1 MKKWILSDLAEFGRL
16 DDGSKINL
24 HGTTYVCHSVNR
36 WNDSVLLEDIGL
48 QPEPIKS
55 EPYLD
60 ITKSYDLVEQDGSEY
75 LNVSGSDIVDEFP
88 TWEEFTAVV
97 KSYKEIT

>member
-1 MKKWILSDLAEFGRL
+1 MKKWTLSDLAEFGRL

-24 HGTTYVCHSVNR
+24 HGTTYVCHSVNL
-36 WNDSVLLEDIGL
+36 WNNSVLLEDIGL

-88 TWEEFTAVV
+88 TWEEFNKFI
-97 KSYKEIT
+97 KSYKEIA

>member
-1 MKKWILSDLAEFGRL
+1 MKKWTLSDLAEFGRL

-48 QPEPIKS
+48 QPKPIQPK
-55 EPYLD
+55 PYLD
-60 ITKSYDLVEQDGSEY
+60 ITKYYDLVEQDGSEY
-75 LNVSGSDIVDEFP
+75 ADVLGKDIVTEFP
-88 TWEEFTAVV
+88 TREEFNKYI
-97 KSYKEIT
+97 KSFKEII